1 MSIYI
6 FYINEPGK
14 EVYDNNNNNDNDD
27 NNDDDVNSN
36 SLFSCCHS
44 DWAGLFSSLQI
55 SQTCCLNTAIVLI
68 QLLSVC
74 LLLSPFF
81 PSSLAVWAVML
92 FSTCQNTKLSLR
104 SAFFILW
111 LRHRRS
117 EELCDRRDADKLVH
131 CFEGPF
137 FFCAHWRVERN
148 IMKGKWSL
156 QAVVSCSLQFPHFE
170 LVMIVA
176 LASSN
181 RGWGMVSLEY
191 F

>member
-1 MSIYI
+1 MNSVMAASVWSFQNVHIYF

-14 EVYDNNNNNDNDD
+14 EVYDNNNNNNDNDD

-137 FFCAHWRVERN
+137 FSVLTGAWKETLWRGNEAS
-148 IMKGKWSL
+148 KQWFH
-156 QAVVSCSLQFPHFE
+156 AVCNFLI
-170 LVMIVA
+170 L
-176 LASSN
+176 N
-181 RGWGMVSLEY
+181 
-191 F
+191 

>member
-14 EVYDNNNNNDNDD
+14 EVYDNNNNNNDNDD

-137 FFCAHWRVERN
+137 FF
-148 IMKGKWSL
+148 L
-156 QAVVSCSLQFPHFE
+156 CSLARGKKHYEGEMKPPSSGFMQFA
-170 LVMIVA
+170 I
-176 LASSN
+176 SSFWISHDS
-181 RGWGMVSLEY
+181 GVGKQQ
-191 F
+191 